1 VRYPEFGFLG
11 EIGVGG
17 GVMLDGEIV
26 VMKDG
31 KPEFGLMLSREQV
44 RNDLKIQSLSKFL
57 PATYVVFDVLYVEG
71 QSVMAEPLSARR
83 ELLRQFVQAVDNP
96 RMVLSDGVVGTGKE
110 YFEAATAQNLEG
122 VMAKRLTSP
131 YEAGRRTNDWLKIKQ
146 KHTLHCAI
154 VGFVAEGDD
163 IRSLV
168 IAAQIGEESDAPL
181 RCVGRVGSGLS
192 VAMRRRLAD
201 LLFARHRDT
210 PWIECEE
217 EGLWVEPS
225 LYCKVSYL
233 EQTRAGHLRAPVFLD
248 LIVDA

>member
-1 VRYPEFGFLG
+1 MP
-11 EIGVGG
+11 
-17 GVMLDGEIV
+17 D
-26 VMKDG
+26 
-31 KPEFGLMLSREQV
+31 FGLMLSREQV
-44 RNDLKIQSLSKFL
+44 LNDLRIQSLSKSL
-57 PATYVVFDVLYVEG
+57 PATYVVFDGLYVEG

-122 VMAKRLTSP
+122 MMAKRLTSP
-131 YEAGRRTNDWLKIKQ
+131 YEAGRRTDDWSKIKRQ
-146 KHTLHCAI
+146 HALHCAI

-168 IAAQIGEESDAPL
+168 IAAQIGEEPDAPL
-181 RCVGRVGSGLS
+181 RYVGRVGSGLS
-192 VAMRRRLAD
+192 VAMRRRLAEP
-201 LLFARHRDT
+201 LFARLRDA

-217 EGLWVEPS
+217 EGLWVELG

-233 EQTRAGHLRAPVFLD
+233 AQTRAGPLRAPVFLD

>member
-1 VRYPEFGFLG
+1 MRYPEFGFLG
-11 EIGVGG
+11 EIGVDG

-31 KPEFGLMLSREQV
+31 KPDFGLMLSREQV
-44 RNDLKIQSLSKFL
+44 LNDLKIQSLSKSL
-57 PATYVVFDVLYVEG
+57 PATYVVFEALYVEG

-83 ELLRQFVQAVDNP
+83 ELLRQFVRAVDNP
-96 RMVLSDGVVGTGKE
+96 RMVLSDGIVGKGKD
-110 YFEAATAQNLEG
+110 YFEAAAAQSLEG

-131 YEAGRRTNDWLKIKQ
+131 YEAGRRTNDWHKI

-168 IAAQIGEESDAPL
+168 IAAQIGEAPDAPL

-192 VAMRRRLAD
+192 VAMRHRLAE
-201 LLFARHRDT
+201 LLFARLRDT
-210 PWIECEE
+210 SRMDCEE
-217 EGLWVEPS
+217 EGLWVELG
-225 LYCKVSYL
+225 LYCKVSCL
-233 EQTRAGHLRAPVFLD
+233 ERTQAGHLRAPMFLD
-248 LIVDA
+248 LIVDT